1 MDVTTDANETEVDA
15 EQRVFQV
22 GSFGCTGASTGTGDV
37 TISSSMETVI
47 NTEAADAGTTD
58 RVAQAGLGNEPDTA
72 TVDDTGTAGEVAQVP
87 IGKDPLAPE
96 TPDTATVV
104 DTGTAGGP
112 RAG

>member
-1 MDVTTDANETEVDA
+1 MGVTTDANDTDVGA
-15 EQRVFQV
+15 QSRVFKV

-37 TISSSMETVI
+37 TNSSSMETVI
-47 NTEAADAGTTD
+47 DTVEADAGTAD
-58 RVAQAGLGNEPDTA
+58 RVARAELGNEPDTA
-72 TVDDTGTAGEVAQVP
+72 TGDDTGTAGRVAQVP
-87 IGKDPLAPE
+87 IGRDPLAPE